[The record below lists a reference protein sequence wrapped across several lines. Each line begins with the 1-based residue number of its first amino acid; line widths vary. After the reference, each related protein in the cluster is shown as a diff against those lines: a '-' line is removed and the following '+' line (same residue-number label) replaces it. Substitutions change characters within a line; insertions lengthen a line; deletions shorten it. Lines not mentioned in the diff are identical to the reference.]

1 MSSPHTIVARRHIP
15 SIGRFTGRPRS
26 TDVAGYS
33 QLVRIQRRLEAENIE
48 HELLGGGWNC
58 AGGGSTLYRA
68 RVDEPERERKADQ
81 NDESPE

>member
-1 MSSPHTIVARRHIP
+1 
-15 SIGRFTGRPRS
+15 
-26 TDVAGYS
+26 
-33 QLVRIQRRLEAENIE
+33 VRIRCRLEAENIE